1 MQELEIIFHLLSSL
15 VIFSGEF
22 ICPRNVSTIVCA
34 HEPDCVPKDCNG
46 HGQCMMG
53 QCLCDSHWTGD
64 ACDVLKCQQHNCS
77 SNGQCSAECEIYVFL
92 REAFLVK

>member
-1 MQELEIIFHLLSSL
+1 
-15 VIFSGEF
+15 
-22 ICPRNVSTIVCA
+22 
-34 HEPDCVPKDCNG
+34 
-46 HGQCMMG
+46 MG

-92 REAFLVK
+92 REAFLVKWLCPKL